1 MRAVVLCVVAL
12 SLLLAFTG
20 RTEAVGNRREHVHHL
35 NARVR
40 DAPTPKIPRPNWTDY
55 PKMAR
60 YLVHMNS
67 WGTMGTTSIATGH
80 PWTNVVDLSD
90 GPMCNSTGRLFY
102 YLTQMDET
110 ARDVTLNPTVAF
122 TVAESSIYALAKHG
136 CGTTDDEDPTCAKMT
151 VVGDLKVVPVGA
163 EADYAIDLLASRHPQ
178 IKDWP
183 PNHGFAPYEL
193 HIQSLNML
201 DFYGG
206 MKNVSVSDYFGADLS
221 CAEPQRV
228 LY

>member
-1 MRAVVLCVVAL
+1 MRAVLLCVAL

-20 RTEAVGNRREHVHHL
+20 RTEAVADRREHV
-35 NARVR
+35 
-40 DAPTPKIPRPNWTDY
+40 PTPKIPRPNWTDY

-60 YLVHMNS
+60 YLVHLNS
-67 WGTMGTTSIATGH
+67 WGVMGTTSIATGH

-102 YLTQMDET
+102 YLTEMDET
-110 ARDVTLNPTVAF
+110 ARDVTKNPTVTF
-122 TVAESSIYALAKHG
+122 TVAEASIYALAKHG

-151 VVGDLKVVPVGA
+151 VVGDLKVVPAGP
-163 EADYAIDLLASRHPQ
+163 EAAYAIDLLASRHPQ
-178 IKDWP
+178 IKNWP
-183 PNHGFAPYEL
+183 STHGFHPYEL

-206 MKNVSVSDYFGADLS
+206 MKHVSVSDYFGADLY
-221 CAEPQRV
+221 CVEPQRTH
-228 LY
+228 